1 LKATSSRGKKQGQ
14 KRSGFDLKYALRVC
28 TQAGKWKAC
37 VQIYSAMNLYEEA
50 VHRSLEVVPEG
61 GLEMAKSNA
70 NKPDDEEVRR
80 KLWLLI
86 AKYVIQKTSTLDTE
100 DQTPAKVGIDI
111 LEESQ
116 CLKIEDILPFFP
128 DFVKIDAFKS
138 EICSS
143 LETYNGKIEE
153 LKQEME
159 DYSKS
164 ADTIRGQINELENRS
179 IELPPGARCRI
190 SGQYLFNSEFYLFPD
205 GMAFSQAA
213 LVSYVT
219 PHLPP
224 GQQEEV
230 GKLLHEIQRL
240 KSMLNSVE
248 GDDR

>member
-1 LKATSSRGKKQGQ
+1 MRGKKQGQ

-37 VQIYSAMNLYEEA
+37 VHIYSAMNLYEEA
-50 VHRSLEVVPEG
+50 VHRSLEVVHEG

-86 AKYVIQKTSTLDTE
+86 AKHVIQTKNPSTSTLDTE

-128 DFVKIDAFKS
+128 DFVKIDAFKT
-138 EICSS
+138 EICQS

-153 LKQEME
+153 LKLEME
-159 DYSKS
+159 DYTKS
-164 ADTIRGQINELENRS
+164 AKTIRDQIDELENRS
-179 IELPPGARCRI
+179 IDLPPNACCAI

-205 GMAFSQAA
+205 GMAFSQSE

-230 GKLLHEIQRL
+230 GELLDEMKRL
-240 KSMLNSVE
+240 KSRLHSVE